1 MSIKRRWMTFG
12 ALLIVIAVAGWG
24 VTIWKRFLPYQW
36 RQTQT
41 DAQFSISFPSAP
53 TASTETLTAPDGTRF
68 NSNKLTSS
76 PARGVLYAVSWWEN
90 STQNNKSTDELFAS
104 FRDCGMKAFHG
115 KMVSENKL
123 FVDGYP
129 AQETAVVSD
138 GGLVAVN
145 RVIRV
150 KSRLYSLWI
159 VDSVGHLERA
169 DINRFMNSFAVQS
182 M

>member
-1 MSIKRRWMTFG
+1 
-12 ALLIVIAVAGWG
+12 
-24 VTIWKRFLPYQW
+24 
-36 RQTQT
+36 
-41 DAQFSISFPSAP
+41 
-53 TASTETLTAPDGTRF
+53 
-68 NSNKLTSS
+68 
-76 PARGVLYAVSWWEN
+76 
-90 STQNNKSTDELFAS
+90 
-104 FRDCGMKAFHG
+104 MKAFHG